1 MIPILGTPA
10 GDQQGILF
18 CLQYSPI
25 VGSLQVMSKA
35 FELISLVATESPSM
49 TKKDAFLAI
58 GGLVDK
64 MADIKL
70 KGPAGQALTATS
82 EALGPQFVCMQLHK
96 KAVAHKNP
104 KVQAQSCLSY
114 CLLAQGCCGL
124 QTPKGVHADVSVW

>member
-1 MIPILGTPA
+1 MQLLKTVSGKVPHKILGT
-10 GDQQGILF
+10 
-18 CLQYSPI
+18 
-25 VGSLQVMSKA
+25 LQVMSKA

-70 KGPAGQALTATS
+70 KAPAGQALIATS

-104 KVQAQSCLSY
+104 KVQAHLCLSPFLLP
-114 CLLAQGCCGL
+114 LLARAWGL
-124 QTPKGVHADVSVW
+124 RPTRIRRVHADVSVW

>member
-1 MIPILGTPA
+1 MYLARGPRETLGT
-10 GDQQGILF
+10 
-18 CLQYSPI
+18 
-25 VGSLQVMSKA
+25 LQVMSKA

-64 MADIKL
+64 ITDIKL

-104 KVQAQSCLSY
+104 KVQAPSCLS
-114 CLLAQGCCGL
+114 CLLLPLLPCA
-124 QTPKGVHADVSVW
+124 